1 MSPWAYILTAILAWI
16 AGVVLIRLALVP
28 LRRNA
33 PGGDPINALLKLG
46 AKLYSKLMHRAIW
59 RGEDDL
65 RRNVNSGPLIVV
77 SNHTSSVDPVLIQAG
92 CWFPI
97 RWLMAAEMM
106 TASLD
111 WLWKQQDVIPV
122 ERDRAD
128 SKPVRTAIRHL
139 RAGGVIGIFPEGR
152 IIQPRGRVGRF
163 LDGVGLLASKTG
175 VPVLLVWVSG
185 TPDTEALSEAFF
197 TPSRAR
203 IEYVGVF
210 RFKQHHDPA
219 AITRALREKL
229 AEASGW
235 TLAENGDE
243 AASEPAAVH

>member
-28 LRRNA
+28 LKRTA
-33 PGGDPINALLKLG
+33 PGGDPVNTLLMIG
-46 AKLYSKLMHRAIW
+46 AKLYCKLMHRAVW
-59 RGEDDL
+59 RGEEAL
-65 RRNVNSGPLIVV
+65 RHNINSGPLLVV

-106 TASLD
+106 TTSLD
-111 WLWKQQDVIPV
+111 WLWTQQNVIPV

-152 IIQPRGRVGRF
+152 IIQPRGSVGRF

-185 TPDTEALSEAFF
+185 TPDTEELREAFF
-197 TPSRAR
+197 IPSRAR

-210 RFKQHHDPA
+210 HFKKEQDPA
-219 AITRALREKL
+219 SITRTLREKL
-229 AEASGW
+229 AKTSGW
-235 TLAENGDE
+235 TLAENGTE
-243 AASEPAAVH
+243 ATDQPAAVH